1 MKNKKFTYLLGAAVL
16 IVWGLILYRVFGA
29 MGDNEPDEPAISAP
43 LKKEAYNDYAIP
55 RDTTHLLLNYR
66 DPFGMVAAK
75 DTTSHKHNPTG
86 PAQAAQHV
94 AAPAMNWDFIRY
106 VGYIR
111 NPDSK
116 KLVAMVHLNGT
127 ELMMSE
133 GESSGSLKLIKNL
146 RDSIRVNYQGKTK
159 YIPLKPANP

>member
-29 MGDNEPDEPAISAP
+29 MGDNEPDEPAIP
-43 LKKEAYNDYAIP
+43 GPVKKEAYNDYAIP

-66 DPFGMVAAK
+66 DPFGMAAAK
-75 DTTSHKHNPTG
+75 DTISHKHIASG
-86 PAQAAQHV
+86 PAQAGLPPAV
-94 AAPAMNWDFIRY
+94 PAMNWDFIRY
-106 VGYIR
+106 VGYVR

-133 GESSGSLKLIKNL
+133 GESKGSLKLIKNL
-146 RDSIRVNYQGKTK
+146 RDSIRINYQGKIK
-159 YIPLKPANP
+159 FIPLKPATP

>member
-1 MKNKKFTYLLGAAVL
+1 MKNKKSTYLLAAAVL

-29 MGDNEPDEPAISAP
+29 MGDNEPDEPSISAP

-75 DTTSHKHNPTG
+75 DTTSHKHNPAG
-86 PAQAAQHV
+86 PAQAAQHI

-133 GESSGSLKLIKNL
+133 GESNGSLKLIKNL